1 MRIALVG
8 LAASE
13 VLIVKNY
20 LKKYAEELDVTWTGI
35 KEKDFDVLIV
45 RARFL
50 ETPEVENLILNS
62 GEHVTILSVYRDDKF
77 GSEAINRNIP
87 SLKVPSHDKEDIIEW
102 VSHIGKVSY
111 AELVQDGS
119 EESGTSVS
127 NEAEQK
133 RQAAIEKGLAKLSA
147 TGARFSNASEHD
159 QRATSHGANGQRKTD
174 ETSVI
179 KHFVNQSLL
188 KAVKNKEDV
197 LVVAGEL
204 KTWIKTDQRRV
215 FTNYKLD
222 DMPSFDDFEWSPF
235 DFTALP
241 TEAKQQT
248 ELNQWL
254 WESLWK
260 SRIDFTTLVDN
271 HSQYQ
276 LKRWPQ
282 PKSRAH
288 RTEPLRIAA
297 HIQKKAMTVGEMSQL
312 TLIDEA
318 VIKKFVYTMQ
328 VVGFVKKT
336 KADPARQIVEPLH
349 TKENQDVDESKLTLL
364 KRIRSRL
371 GLKGTP

>member
-62 GEHVTILSVYRDDKF
+62 GEHVSILSVYRDDKF

-111 AELVQDGS
+111 EQLVRANEADKPAVLSNLGN
-119 EESGTSVS
+119 VS
-127 NEAEQK
+127 ALDDAEQK
-133 RQAAIEKGLAKLSA
+133 RQSAIEKGLAKLSA
-147 TGARFSNASEHD
+147 AGAKLSSDSGHNKQS
-159 QRATSHGANGQRKTD
+159 QPSTD
-174 ETSVI
+174 SAPAV
-179 KHFVNQSLL
+179 KSFKNKSLL
-188 KAVKNKEDV
+188 EAVRDKKDM
-197 LVVAGEL
+197 AISMGKL

-222 DMPSFDDFEWSPF
+222 EIPSFDEFEWSPF
-235 DFTALP
+235 DFTAVP
-241 TEAKQQT
+241 KEVRQQV

-260 SRIDFTTLVDN
+260 SNIDFTALVDE
-271 HSQYQ
+271 HSEYQ

-282 PKSRAH
+282 PKSKAH

-297 HIQKKAMTVGEMSQL
+297 HIQKKAMTVGEISQL

-336 KADPARQIVEPLH
+336 KVDSTRQMVKPKQID
-349 TKENQDVDESKLTLL
+349 ENPPVDTSKLTLL

-371 GLKGTP
+371 GLKGT